1 MTPCLKARSV
11 KTLTFD
17 EFVLP
22 DVRVTRHSRM
32 GVYSRIGA
40 FTIYMWAG
48 VMAILTKMYPGSD
61 PGLMVRAIIQA
72 APRPCGE
79 LAYDCL
85 VQYLRA
91 RVAWGACQ
99 TIDRNYRSWLVRE

>member
-1 MTPCLKARSV
+1 
-11 KTLTFD
+11 
-17 EFVLP
+17 
-22 DVRVTRHSRM
+22 
-32 GVYSRIGA
+32 
-40 FTIYMWAG
+40 
-48 VMAILTKMYPGSD
+48 
-61 PGLMVRAIIQA
+61 MVRAIIQA

-85 VQYLRA
+85 VHLRA